1 MWHRLALVA
10 TIMHPREPP
19 YITQM
24 SDFLKI
30 FADKQ
35 ERELTILPLGRSVN
49 RMKCTA

>member
-35 ERELTILPLGRSVN
+35 ERELTYCRWAGASIE
-49 RMKCTA
+49 